1 MFSLLNESSLLAS
14 SMSLV
19 FSSKTS
25 LFKNMILLFLL
36 VIVLETLFFGT
47 SVVDVIVVLP
57 DPVEDI
63 FTLTLSFKETF
74 ISSFKITTLSW
85 KICLNFSKY
94 DFLDSNNFLF
104 FNNSDRT
111 SSRVF
116 LMYFGV
122 FSI

>member
-57 DPVEDI
+57 VPDEDI